1 MKDYYAMLSISE
13 HSTPDQIKIAWR
25 EAAKK
30 LHPDRG
36 GDPAVFSELSEAYD
50 VLSNPNKKMAYDLAF
65 RAISSLRCQ
74 CGRAKLPG
82 ADLCTWCALS
92 VAQDMDEREARQRKV
107 AREQRMDR
115 IKSWLKGPGP
125 GAPPAEPKKAE
136 APPSPLPPSPPPRP
150 APKSGSSSSPPRG
163 GASESRASGR
173 SRAKPKVPRVEP
185 PSPDQ
190 ILDSILADVAVAS
203 GIRDAGIDVRL
214 QLDPKTGKLK
224 LSGNSVDALRSIH
237 ENVVIATEM
246 IDAAQRFISK

>member
-36 GDPAVFSELSEAYD
+36 GDPAVFSEISEAYD

-65 RAISSLRCQ
+65 RATSSLRCR

-82 ADLCTWCALS
+82 ANLCTWCALS
-92 VAQDMDEREARQRKV
+92 AAQDMDERDARERKV

-115 IKSWLKGPGP
+115 IKSWLKGSGS
-125 GAPPAEPKKAE
+125 GASSAEPKKAE
-136 APPSPLPPSPPPRP
+136 APPRTPRP
-150 APKSGSSSSPPRG
+150 APKSGSASPSPQD
-163 GASESRASGR
+163 GASERKPSERAK
-173 SRAKPKVPRVEP
+173 AKPKVPRVEP

>member
-50 VLSNPNKKMAYDLAF
+50 VLSNPNKKAAYDLAF

-92 VAQDMDEREARQRKV
+92 VAQDIDKREARQRKV

-115 IKSWLKGPGP
+115 IKSWLKGSSS
-125 GAPPAEPKKAE
+125 GAPSAGSKQAE
-136 APPSPLPPSPPPRP
+136 APPPPPPSPRS
-150 APKSGSSSSPPRG
+150 APNSGSPSSPSG
-163 GASESRASGR
+163 GEASESRTSGR

>member
-36 GDPAVFSELSEAYD
+36 GDPAVFSELSEAYE

-65 RAISSLRCQ
+65 RSISSLRCQ

-92 VAQDMDEREARQRKV
+92 VAQDIDKQEAQQRKV

-115 IKSWLKGPGP
+115 IKSWLKGSSS
-125 GAPPAEPKKAE
+125 GAPSAGSKKTE
-136 APPSPLPPSPPPRP
+136 AHPSPPPPPRP
-150 APKSGSSSSPPRG
+150 APKSGPASSSP
-163 GASESRASGR
+163 GARPKV
-173 SRAKPKVPRVEP
+173 KPKVPRVEP

-214 QLDPKTGKLK
+214 HLDPKTGKLK

>member
-92 VAQDMDEREARQRKV
+92 VAQDIDKQEAHQRKV

-115 IKSWLKGPGP
+115 IKSWLKGSSS
-125 GAPPAEPKKAE
+125 GAPSAGSRKAE
-136 APPSPLPPSPPPRP
+136 APPPPPPPPSPPPSPRP
-150 APKSGSSSSPPRG
+150 APKSGSASSSPG
-163 GASESRASGR
+163 GQSK
-173 SRAKPKVPRVEP
+173 AKPKVPRVEP

>member
-50 VLSNPNKKMAYDLAF
+50 VLSNPNKKTAYDLAF

-92 VAQDMDEREARQRKV
+92 VAQDIDKREAQQRKV

-115 IKSWLKGPGP
+115 IKSWLKGSSS
-125 GAPPAEPKKAE
+125 GASPAGSKKVE
-136 APPSPLPPSPPPRP
+136 APPPPPPPPPPPRP
-150 APKSGSSSSPPRG
+150 APKSGSASSAPG
-163 GASESRASGR
+163 GR
-173 SRAKPKVPRVEP
+173 SKVKPKVPRVEP